1 MDMRRTQPPQGAI
14 QRIVGKFMGNEAPNE
29 PTPSDPSQDWEAMS
43 PFWEKVNDIVEG
55 QEALRKGADK
65 YLPRFPNESKT
76 DYEFRRK
83 TSKLTNIYRDIVEG
97 LSQKPFAKELTLPDD
112 TPDQI
117 MALVEDIDGRGNH
130 LNVFAAET
138 FFNGI
143 NKAIDWILVDFTES
157 EGLRTVEDEKKAG
170 VRPYWVHIPAEKVI
184 WVESEVIAGRE
195 QLTFVKILER
205 PGRVRQ
211 FTRGLDEDGNERVI
225 WEVLEEPEN
234 PEKPWILVDSGN
246 ITIGVI
252 PMVPFVTGRRKGA
265 SWKFSPPMSD
275 AADLQ
280 IELYQQET
288 NLKHVKNSAA
298 FPMLAGN
305 GVTPDTDAEG
315 NPKRVPIGPHGVLY
329 APPGTDG
336 NHGEWKWIEPT
347 AESMKFLAEDVKET
361 AKELR
366 EIGRQPLTAQSANMT
381 VIGTAFAAAKGN
393 SAVQQWAFLLKDAL
407 ENAFYLTALWLN
419 TDFSA
424 EVTVFTDFGI
434 EDTGH
439 EVPKLL
445 LDMRVPANGQGEP
458 QISQKTL
465 WEEMKRRG
473 ILSAEFNPDTE
484 LDRLFEEFPG
494 DPSEDDLISPEG
506 QNTYL
511 GGDNP

>member
-14 QRIVGKFMGNEAPNE
+14 QKIVGRLMGNEPDSAPSPDE
-29 PTPSDPSQDWEAMS
+29 PSPDWEAMA
-43 PFWEKVNDIVEG
+43 PFWDKVNDLVEG
-55 QEALRKGADK
+55 QEAMRGAGDK
-65 YLPRFPNESKT
+65 YLPRFPNESKK

-83 TSKLTNIYRDIVEG
+83 TAKLTNIYRDIIEG
-97 LSQKPFAKELTLPDD
+97 LSQKPFSKELTLPED
-112 TPDQI
+112 TPPQI
-117 MALVEDIDGRGNH
+117 MELIEDIDGRGNH

-138 FFNGI
+138 FFSGI
-143 NKAIDWILVDFTES
+143 NKAVDWILVDYTEA
-157 EGLRTVEDEKKAG
+157 EGLRTVEDEKRAG

-184 WVESEVIAGRE
+184 WIESEVIAGRE
-195 QLTFVKILER
+195 QLTLVRILEA

-211 FTRGLDEDGNERVI
+211 FIRGQDEEGNNRVV

-234 PEKPWILVDSGN
+234 PDQSWVEVDSGN

-265 SWKFSPPMSD
+265 SWKFNPPMGD

-280 IELYQQET
+280 VELYQQET

-305 GVTPDTDAEG
+305 GVAPSEDAEG

-329 APPGTDG
+329 APPDGNG

-393 SAVQQWAFLLKDAL
+393 SAVQQWAFLLKDTL
-407 ENAFYLTALWLN
+407 ENALHLTALWLN
-419 TDFSA
+419 TDFSP

-445 LDMRVPANGQGEP
+445 LDMRVANDP

-465 WEEMKRRG
+465 WEELKRRG
-473 ILSAEFNPDTE
+473 ILSAEFNSDTE
-484 LDRLFEEFPG
+484 LERLFEEFPG
-494 DPSEDDLISPEG
+494 DPVADDL
-506 QNTYL
+506 
-511 GGDNP
+511 